1 MTGGKRWEVNG
12 DGVEYRLVFGLNHG
26 VLALLYGV
34 FQRLIATR
42 PRMQVSD
49 TFLVIVCVVSR
60 GEDLLYPKVCGLQ
73 VSRDIIVFDNSGPSH
88 QE

>member
-1 MTGGKRWEVNG
+1 M
-12 DGVEYRLVFGLNHG
+12 EYGLVFGLNYG

-34 FQRLIATR
+34 FQRLFATR

-49 TFLVIVCVVSR
+49 TFLVIACVVSR

-73 VSRDIIVFDNSGPSH
+73 VSRDVIVFDNPGSSRQGG
-88 QE
+88 EGG